1 MDVKFF
7 LELLMFIV
15 FLFLY
20 YIFLLIGVVMLEKE
34 FVIVDILRIL
44 FCFCLIY
51 LFFSGYLGLFL
62 LILVIFFISLFFD
75 KCLVFF

>member
-1 MDVKFF
+1 MV
-7 LELLMFIV
+7 
-15 FLFLY
+15 
-20 YIFLLIGVVMLEKE
+20 EKE